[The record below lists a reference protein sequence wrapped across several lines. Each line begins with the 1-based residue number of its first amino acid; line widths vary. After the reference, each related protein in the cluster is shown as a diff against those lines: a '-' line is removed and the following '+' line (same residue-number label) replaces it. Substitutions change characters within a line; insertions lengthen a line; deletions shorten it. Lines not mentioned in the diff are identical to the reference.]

1 MLKGLRARIIVAR
14 KRLPLATLVVLAAC
28 SHPSPSPQRLYVS
41 NERGNAVVAVDP
53 ATGGVVAT
61 FSPGQ
66 RPRGLKVSPDGSRL
80 YVAVSGSPIG
90 GPGVDESKLPPADS
104 RADGIAVIDTA
115 SGKLDRVL
123 NAGADPETFVLSHDG
138 RILYVSNESDGAVS
152 AVSVDGARAKMT
164 AKVGEQPEG
173 VAITPDDA
181 RLFVACEASDHVA
194 MLDARTLHPI
204 RTIAIAGRPRSL
216 LMSADGT
223 TVYATVESG
232 GKLAMIAAADGTL
245 GKVIDLSRGDAKL
258 RPMGMVEGANGHV
271 FVTTGRAGAV
281 LEVDPRAGTI
291 VRRIEQVGGRPWG
304 IGLTPD
310 GRTLVTANGSSD
322 DISFI
327 DRATGQIVRKTR
339 VGEGPW
345 GIAAQAR

>member
-1 MLKGLRARIIVAR
+1 MPNVACT
-14 KRLPLATLVVLAAC
+14 RLPLTILLMLAAC
-28 SHPSPSPQRLYVS
+28 SRPSSPPAQRLYVS
-41 NERGNAVVAVDP
+41 NERGNAVAATDP

-61 FSPGQ
+61 FSPGE
-66 RPRGLKVSPDGSRL
+66 RPRGLKTSPDGSQL
-80 YVAVSGSPIG
+80 FVAVSGSPIG
-90 GPGVDESKLPPADS
+90 GPDVDESKLPPADS

-123 NAGADPETFVLSHDG
+123 NAGGDPETFTLSHDG
-138 RILYVSNESDGAVS
+138 RILYVSNESEGAVS

-164 AKVGEQPEG
+164 AKVGDEPEG

-194 MLDARTLHPI
+194 MLDARTLHPM
-204 RTIAIAGRPRSL
+204 RTTAIAGRPRSL

-223 TVYATVESG
+223 TVYVSVESG

-245 GKVIDLSRGDAKL
+245 GKVIDLSHGDAKL
-258 RPMGMVEGANGHV
+258 RPMGMVEGPDGHI

-281 LEVDPRAGTI
+281 LEVDPQAGTI
-291 VRRIEQVGGRPWG
+291 VRRIDQVGGRPWG
-304 IGLTPD
+304 IGLTAD

-327 DRATGQIVRKTR
+327 DRASGKIIRKTK
-339 VGEGPW
+339 VGAGPW
-345 GIAAQAR
+345 GIAPQAR